1 MTTTDGPVAG
11 AREAVTPPLRDLYGE
26 ALRRLRREQGR
37 TLRDVADAAQVSMP
51 YLSEVERGRKEA
63 SSEVLAAICR
73 ALGIRLVDLLV
84 VVMGELVRYE
94 PLPAQ
99 PARPVGFVS
108 SSYSPS
114 SSFSAGFGV
123 SAVRSVGGL
132 VGQAGQVGVAGPHE
146 IVSGGFSG
154 PHVVLGRHL
163 ARRALARHRYPLS
176 PRPGLQ
182 RRPAVRPGAA
192 GLAVPPASG
201 GSGHPGFGSRSAV
214 AWHAVVA
221 R

>member
-1 MTTTDGPVAG
+1 MTTTDGPATG

-94 PLPAQ
+94 PLPVQ

-108 SSYSPS
+108 SS
-114 SSFSAGFGV
+114 AGFGAG
-123 SAVRSVGGL
+123 AVRPVGGL
-132 VGQAGQVGVAGPHE
+132 AGQVGVAGPHE

-154 PHVVLGRHL
+154 PHASLGRHL
-163 ARRALARHRYPLS
+163 ARRSLARHRYPLS

-182 RRPAVRPGAA
+182 RRPAVRPGVA
-192 GLAVPPASG
+192 GPAVPPASG
-201 GSGHPGFGSRSAV
+201 GPGHPGFGGRSAV